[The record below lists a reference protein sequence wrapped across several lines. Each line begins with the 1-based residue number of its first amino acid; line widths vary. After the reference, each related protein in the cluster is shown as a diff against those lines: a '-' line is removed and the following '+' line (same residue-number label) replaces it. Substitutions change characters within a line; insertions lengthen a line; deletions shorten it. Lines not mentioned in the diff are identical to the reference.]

1 MAVERTY
8 SFADLF
14 SLVRATKGW
23 SFASSGVLAEAAS
36 GALRVDYDPATLAWR
51 GWPVEAQA
59 VNQVNGGTE
68 GASMPN
74 TPPTG
79 WAIAANSSGMTREIT
94 AIGTEA
100 GIPYLDLRWSGTAG
114 STFNRDV
121 NLCGNTVVAALSGET
136 WWAQA
141 PMRVV
146 GGSTTNVAVSV
157 VMLGRNSGGTISEQS
172 AVTVTGSL
180 GADAL
185 RKYAA
190 THSRLMNVGTT
201 AYVQPIVRFGFTN
214 GLASDITLRIG
225 APQLWK
231 SICAFS
237 PSLAASG
244 APGASTRDA
253 DDLTLIDISRWYSGA
268 GGTFVIDFM
277 PGQAASDGVRGILSI
292 DDGTADN
299 RIDLYMAAASPAV
312 SLLAVAGGVTSVP
325 GLSVGTAAALTRS
338 TLRMSW
344 GPAGWF
350 ASLDGAAPLETT
362 IGALPLNLSRV
373 RLGNRGGTATDYLN
387 GWIGPRLAY
396 YPTQYTDT
404 PAADGFTI
412 RTR

>member
-1 MAVERTY
+1 MPVSQSY

-14 SLVRATKGW
+14 ALTRATKGW
-23 SFASSGVLAEAAS
+23 SFNASGALTEAAS

-51 GWPVEAQA
+51 GWPVESQA

-94 AIGTEA
+94 AIGVEA
-100 GIPYLDLRWSGTAG
+100 GIPYIDLRWSGTAA
-114 STFNRDV
+114 STFNRDI
-121 NLCGNTVVAALSGET
+121 NLCGNTVVAAASGET
-136 WWAQA
+136 WWAQV
-141 PMRVV
+141 PLRVV
-146 GGSTTNVAVSV
+146 GGNTTNVAVSMV
-157 VMLGRNSGGTISEQS
+157 LFGRNSGGTITEQS

-185 RKYAA
+185 RKYTA
-190 THSRLMNVGTT
+190 THSRLMTVGTT
-201 AYVQPIVRFGFTN
+201 AFVQPIVRFGFTN
-214 GLASDITLRIG
+214 GLAADITLRVG

-231 SICAFS
+231 AQHSFS

-253 DDLTLIDISRWYSGA
+253 DDLSMIDVTRWMDA
-268 GGTFVIDFM
+268 AQGTVVIDFT
-277 PGQAASDGVRGILSI
+277 PGQAAAGGVRGIVSL

-312 SLLAVAGGVTSVP
+312 SLLAVSGGVTTVA
-325 GLSVGTAAALTRS
+325 GLSVGTAAPLTRT

-350 ASLDGAAPLETT
+350 ASLDGAVPLETS
-362 IGALPLNLSRV
+362 GAAPVTLSRV
-373 RLGNRGGTATDYLN
+373 RLGNRGGTAMDYLN
-387 GWIGPRLAY
+387 GWIGPRFEY
-396 YPTQYTDT
+396 FREQYTDT
-404 PAADGFTI
+404 PGADGFTI
-412 RTR
+412 RNR